1 MPCALT
7 TPMKVRSDLIYPS
20 SEEAA
25 NSPALRPPKDHGSGH
40 AETLRFRRTPRMHSI
55 THYVTETWP
64 PKYPHPD
71 PVTMMK
77 STGYLEDTYEL
88 CCQTL
93 GSGAG
98 GVVQMVKRRTDGAYL
113 ALKAFRYR
121 KHSNLKLEVAQRRA
135 ILSELQILAQLK
147 HSNIVE
153 YIESVIESE
162 RPYLVTE
169 YCPHDFFE
177 WIQEDLRPLPVLNKY
192 FHQLL
197 NGVSYLHT
205 LGIAHRDLKI
215 DNLCLDQ
222 NMRLKI
228 IDFGFATY
236 FRNPDNTER
245 LSTGICGSDPYVAPE
260 VLLDPHYDPSRADVW
275 SLGIIYICMVSRS
288 FPWDIAS
295 HGNRDF
301 QAYLENPTVLSAF
314 LPSAF
319 TADIIISILNPTAS
333 FRPSVRQILE
343 APWRGGSQVPN
354 WVVRYFGE
362 Q

>member
-1 MPCALT
+1 RMPCILSSH
-7 TPMKVRSDLIYPS
+7 MKVHSDHVYPS
-20 SEEAA
+20 GEAA
-25 NSPALRPPKDHGSGH
+25 ENLPIHRPSKDHGSGH
-40 AETLRFRRTPRMHSI
+40 AETLRFRRVTRMHSI

-64 PKYPHPD
+64 LKCPHPD

-77 STGYLEDTYEL
+77 STGYLEETYEL

-98 GVVQMVKRRTDGAYL
+98 GVVQMVKRRADGAFL

-135 ILSELQILAQLK
+135 ILTF
-147 HSNIVE
+147 NIVE

-177 WIQEDLRPLPVLNKY
+177 WIQADLRPLSVLNKY
-192 FHQLL
+192 FQQLL
-197 NGVSYLHT
+197 SGVNYLHT

-260 VLLDPHYDPSRADVW
+260 VLLDSHYDPSRADVW

-295 HGNRDF
+295 HANRNF
-301 QAYLENPTVLSAF
+301 QAYLDNPTVLSAF
-314 LPSAF
+314 LPSALA
-319 TADIIISILNPTAS
+319 ADIIISILNPTAS

-343 APWRGGSQVPN
+343 APWCGGFQIPEL
-354 WVVRYFGE
+354 GG
-362 Q
+362 